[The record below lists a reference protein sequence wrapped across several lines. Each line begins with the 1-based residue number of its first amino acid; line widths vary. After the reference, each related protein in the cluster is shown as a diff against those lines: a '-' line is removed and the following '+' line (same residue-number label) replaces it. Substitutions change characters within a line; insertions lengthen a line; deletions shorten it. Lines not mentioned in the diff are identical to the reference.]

1 MQEDYNKEAF
11 MGAGGLSSIVSSNNT
26 TRSFCLKEKVG
37 LRKGSD

>member
-11 MGAGGLSSIVSSNNT
+11 MGAGGLSSIVSSNT
-26 TRSFCLKEKVG
+26 TSSFCLKEKVG